1 MAPLASEPA
10 FTRQPSVKA
19 LSRCTIPAGSKS
31 TALPLRWMTKAPQ
44 RGDRDDRSGRIAV
57 VRASAGLTSPFHWIR
72 AALSPAVSDVI
83 LRKASQTTG
92 GDDRSTRCRP
102 HHPLAQCMDP
112 EAQGALL
119 PFRRC
124 RSETGIGRIS
134 SDATVGLRRSYG
146 LTPNALARRHAAR
159 WPRHRGSRRSFSS
172 TARLWVRRAGYRSR
186 ASLSGAGAS
195 PWSRCCSVSPRPP
208 NPGGEE
214 HIAHAHTARRSR
226 ACVDRRSSSH
236 SRLPFAATDAH
247 RIKRPGRLSQPAPS
261 SPRCDHRKKASR
273 SALIVSAWVVGRPC
287 GNPSYVLSVPFC
299 TSSTDSGAESL

>member
-1 MAPLASEPA
+1 M
-10 FTRQPSVKA
+10 K
-19 LSRCTIPAGSKS
+19 
-31 TALPLRWMTKAPQ
+31 KAPQ

-57 VRASAGLTSPFHWIR
+57 VRASAGLTSPFHGIR

-83 LRKASQTTG
+83 LRKASQTTE

-146 LTPNALARRHAAR
+146 LTPNALARRHAAPVASTSREPAFVLVHSPLVGPTSWLPVARELERRGRVAVVPLLLGVAEAPEPR
-159 WPRHRGSRRSFSS
+159 WRGAHRSRPHGPAIPR
-172 TARLWVRRAGYRSR
+172 VRR
-186 ASLSGAGAS
+186 
-195 PWSRCCSVSPRPP
+195 PP
-208 NPGGEE
+208 LQLALPAPLRG
-214 HIAHAHTARRSR
+214 
-226 ACVDRRSSSH
+226 DRRAPH
-236 SRLPFAATDAH
+236 QA
-247 RIKRPGRLSQPAPS
+247 PGRLSQSAPS

>member
-1 MAPLASEPA
+1 
-10 FTRQPSVKA
+10 
-19 LSRCTIPAGSKS
+19 
-31 TALPLRWMTKAPQ
+31 MTKAPQ

-83 LRKASQTTG
+83 LRKASQTTE

-146 LTPNALARRHAAR
+146 LTPNALARRHAA
-159 WPRHRGSRRSFSS
+159 PVASTSREPAFVLVHSPLVGPTSWLPV
-172 TARLWVRRAGYRSR
+172 ARELERP
-186 ASLSGAGAS
+186 GAS

-247 RIKRPGRLSQPAPS
+247 RIKRPGRLPQPAPS

>member
-1 MAPLASEPA
+1 
-10 FTRQPSVKA
+10 
-19 LSRCTIPAGSKS
+19 
-31 TALPLRWMTKAPQ
+31 MTKAPQ

-83 LRKASQTTG
+83 LRKASQTTE

-134 SDATVGLRRSYG
+134 SDAKVGLRRSYG
-146 LTPNALARRHAAR
+146 LTHDGPLSRDGMLHW